1 MTENHFFGLEEET
14 WRWGRMNQKGVG
26 GWGVGVST
34 QVNLMHIY
42 IIFHLKFN
50 DSSMQKNNS
59 KIKSVSRAL
68 RSLVDGY
75 QINDALMENNNM

>member
-1 MTENHFFGLEEET
+1 
-14 WRWGRMNQKGVG
+14 
-26 GWGVGVST
+26 
-34 QVNLMHIY
+34 
-42 IIFHLKFN
+42 
-50 DSSMQKNNS
+50 MQKNNS

>member
-1 MTENHFFGLEEET
+1 MTENHLFGMEKET
-14 WRWGRMNQKGVG
+14 WRWGRMNQKGAG
-26 GWGVGVST
+26 GGST
-34 QVNLMHIY
+34 QVNLMHMY

-50 DSSMQKNNS
+50 YSSMQKNNS

-75 QINDALMENNNM
+75 QINDALIENDNM